1 MTFEE
6 EFIMRI
12 LGDNEERDVKKWA
25 GNVAT
30 HYGRKRRVDLLE
42 KARKLTLAGGHGE
55 FQVEVEAVSKP
66 SQLDIVPQGSAHAGI
81 AAVQS
86 ANDAEEEA
94 AAVAWDFEDDG
105 TEDAVE
111 ETPNG
116 NGHAHGLANH
126 SKHAAHEITEGED
139 AWNFD
144 DEGGD
149 VTEENESNSR
159 PANGAPGHTN
169 GDSKELSAQ
178 DQLDGDG
185 LEDDGSDAWGWGDG
199 NDDLNDATVPTSN
212 PTIATSDD
220 SKDDDLWDDSWN
232 RTEPNNMDM
241 DTSPVSS
248 SKPIKV
254 AKRLEKFS
262 SKSKSNSPVLAT
274 SPHMTQNS
282 ATTPLSSSFTSSHT
296 RTPSYPSTLSPSS
309 SYASIS
315 SSSFDPRRDA
325 SNVASKSQEPIHTPK
340 PPAKEFY
347 TVSTLTRDLLGIVRA
362 VLSEGIECQRSNVFS
377 SSKLQL
383 SDTTAPP
390 SQLILQAAPSVLE
403 LYRALF
409 AVTHAEE
416 LRQKPELA
424 MRFSNDCVYI
434 SEAVE
439 KLLSKNFNLTPV
451 INDQLRDSVQKVS
464 GLGDWWYED
473 SIVSHVVF
481 LFSTF
486 C

>member
-1 MTFEE
+1 
-6 EFIMRI
+6 MRI

-185 LEDDGSDAWGWGDG
+185 LED
-199 NDDLNDATVPTSN
+199 
-212 PTIATSDD
+212 
-220 SKDDDLWDDSWN
+220 
-232 RTEPNNMDM
+232 E
-241 DTSPVSS
+241 VSS

-362 VLSEGIECQRSNVFS
+362 VLSEALNV
-377 SSKLQL
+377 
-383 SDTTAPP
+383 SDPMSFLAPN
-390 SQLILQAAPSVLE
+390 
-403 LYRALF
+403 Y
-409 AVTHAEE
+409 
-416 LRQKPELA
+416 
-424 MRFSNDCVYI
+424 N
-434 SEAVE
+434 
-439 KLLSKNFNLTPV
+439 
-451 INDQLRDSVQKVS
+451 
-464 GLGDWWYED
+464 
-473 SIVSHVVF
+473 
-481 LFSTF
+481 
-486 C
+486 